1 MDPIEVFKAETIK
14 EYKDDLKRL
23 RKELNK
29 VRSEAEYKTIREM
42 ISSTEYA
49 LFWIENGRERKFG
62 DKYSV
67 TRMSK
72 DRRTE
77 FWGNIE
83 WAKAVAPENPREL
96 TKEEQEL
103 SNIIIN
109 LLSDREKEV
118 FMSVCGKGN
127 TQEQAAEYL
136 GIQTGT
142 LKKYLDRARNKV
154 LKEIQYGLVLN

>member
-1 MDPIEVFKAETIK
+1 MDSKEVFKAETIK

-29 VRSEAEYKTIREM
+29 DRI
-42 ISSTEYA
+42 
-49 LFWIENGRERKFG
+49 GRERKFG

-72 DRRTE
+72 EKRTE
-77 FWGNIE
+77 SWGNIE
-83 WAKAVAPENPREL
+83 WAKVVTPETPKEL

-103 SNIIIN
+103 SNIIIS

-118 FMSVCGKGN
+118 YLSIYGHSN
-127 TQEQAAEYL
+127 TREQTAEYL

-154 LKEIQYGLVLN
+154 LKEIQYGLV

>member
-1 MDPIEVFKAETIK
+1 MDSKEVFKAETIK

-29 VRSEAEYKTIREM
+29 KRSESEYKTIREM

-72 DRRTE
+72 EKRTE
-77 FWGNIE
+77 SWGNIE
-83 WAKAVAPENPREL
+83 WAKAVTPETPKEL

-103 SNIIIN
+103 SNIIIS
-109 LLSDREKEV
+109 LLSEREKEV
-118 FMSVCGKGN
+118 YLSVYGHSN
-127 TQEQAAEYL
+127 TREQTAEYL

-154 LKEIQYGLVLN
+154 LKEIQYGLV